1 MIFVTPAFNAVTRPE
16 AGFTVATDGSELDH
30 VPPVLPLLLYV
41 AVAPIHKGLAPL
53 IVPANTSGLTVIV
66 KVLSEPVQVTEA
78 LVKAGVTVIVAV
90 TGTKPVL
97 IAVNAAIF
105 PVPPAA
111 SPIVVLLF
119 VQLYTVPGTLPVK
132 LTAAVNE
139 LLQTVWLEMVFTVGE
154 GFTVMVY
161 VLGVPKQVVPP
172 LVNDG
177 VTVMV
182 AVTGMVP
189 LFVAVNAPIFP
200 EPLAANPIDG
210 VLFTQL

>member
-90 TGTKPVL
+90 IAAVVVL
-97 IAVNAAIF
+97 VAVNTGIL
-105 PVPPAA
+105 PVPLAT

-119 VQLYTVPGTLPVK
+119 VQVYVVPVTVLAK
-132 LTAAVNE
+132 LIAVVAVA
-139 LLQTVWLEMVFTVGE
+139 LQTTRFAGCVTFET
-154 GFTVMVY
+154 GFTIMLY
-161 VLGVPKQVVPP
+161 VKDAPAQVAIPV
-172 LVNDG
+172 V
-177 VTVMV
+177 V
-182 AVTGMVP
+182 AT
-189 LFVAVNAPIFP
+189 A
-200 EPLAANPIDG
+200 
-210 VLFTQL
+210 T

>member
-16 AGFTVATDGSELDH
+16 AGFTVATDGSERTMFHLC
-30 VPPVLPLLLYV
+30 YRCCCV
-41 AVAPIHKGLAPL
+41 AVAPIHADWRHL

-111 SPIVVLLF
+111 SPIVLLF

-161 VLGVPKQVVPP
+161 
-172 LVNDG
+172 
-177 VTVMV
+177 M
-182 AVTGMVP
+182 
-189 LFVAVNAPIFP
+189 F
-200 EPLAANPIDG
+200 
-210 VLFTQL
+210 